1 MGRRGPRP
9 MPAALRKMR
18 GRPHRKKE
26 STTAPELPVGA
37 PRMPDIVRKNKIAR
51 ETWARLCAD
60 LTEMGVLA
68 PQHWAPLAVL
78 CLAHATAEEMTTRL
92 QRDGL
97 LLKSSRGKL
106 YTHPAYKIQ
115 QQAWAQMLR
124 ASQEF
129 GLTPSAAT
137 RVRAAPPGA
146 RQQEKAKEAAEA
158 FLFGGKVVGRIGKD
172 PT

>member
-1 MGRRGPRP
+1 
-9 MPAALRKMR
+9 
-18 GRPHRKKE
+18 
-26 STTAPELPVGA
+26 
-37 PRMPDIVRKNKIAR
+37 
-51 ETWARLCAD
+51 
-60 LTEMGVLA
+60 
-68 PQHWAPLAVL
+68 
-78 CLAHATAEEMTTRL
+78 L